1 MGNIFDT
8 ILIAPLV
15 NALFFIYGIIPGHDF
30 GLSIILLT
38 VLIRLILWPLAN
50 KQLHSQNKS

>member
-30 GLSIILLT
+30 GISIILFT
-38 VLIRLILWPLAN
+38 IVIRLLLWPLAS
-50 KQLHSQNKS
+50 K